1 MSSTGLLMETLIN
14 VDIFANQAKQDEEI
28 QRGK

>member
-14 VDIFANQAKQDEEI
+14 VDIFANHAKQDEEM